1 MKERADNTV
10 DEIGTRVVAVEA
22 AAAEASTACSNAGK
36 TAAQWQGRA
45 VTLEAEA
52 TTLRAQLQ
60 HQQVQSSH
68 LQAVA
73 ARVQAQA
80 QVQQTQ
86 AQAQLRAQSDALQA
100 RTHADAQ
107 AQAAQT
113 QAALPQPQHMHANPV
128 QPNMHAHAHTQPQQP
143 SMAPPVLFYSAE
155 EAAEATSVWSWQGLG
170 MIESGEWLDGGRLS
184 AGLRSLYVT
193 GKDHLAGAMQVVWA
207 YEAHTT
213 WVMVELTTGKWKE
226 GGSGAPMA
234 RLGERLLLELR
245 QQHLYVV
252 HGLKKSEVVAEL
264 ATQDQP
270 PGACLAQVTARLLA
284 RKKAQALRGGR
295 SGGRGGGGGRNSNNN
310 NGGGGGNGGNR
321 QGNAPARI
329 DRCPGLHV
337 SQPPNPPSLPLT

>member
-36 TAAQWQGRA
+36 TAAQWQGQA
-45 VTLEAEA
+45 VALEAEA

-73 ARVQAQA
+73 ARVQAQV

-86 AQAQLRAQSDALQA
+86 AQAQLRAQSDA
-100 RTHADAQ
+100 DAQ
-107 AQAAQT
+107 ARAAQT

-170 MIESGEWLDGGRLS
+170 MIESGEWLDGGRLC

-252 HGLKKSEVVAEL
+252 HGLKKSEVVTEL

-270 PGACLAQVTARLLA
+270 PGACLVQVTA
-284 RKKAQALRGGR
+284 
-295 SGGRGGGGGRNSNNN
+295 SW
-310 NGGGGGNGGNR
+310 
-321 QGNAPARI
+321 
-329 DRCPGLHV
+329 
-337 SQPPNPPSLPLT
+337 